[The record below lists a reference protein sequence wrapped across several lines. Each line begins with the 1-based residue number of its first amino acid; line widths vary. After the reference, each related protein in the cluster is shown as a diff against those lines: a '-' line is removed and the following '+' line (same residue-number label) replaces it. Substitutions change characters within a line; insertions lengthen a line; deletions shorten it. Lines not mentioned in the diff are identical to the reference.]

1 MTVIAE
7 SDSDTYI
14 LTDEEKEILKEAQ
27 NIIAELLNS
36 TGYITLY
43 RLSTYDYGISFL
55 DLIDILHDIINNS
68 NKEFKFEED

>member
-1 MTVIAE
+1 MTVIAKA
-7 SDSDTYI
+7 DSDTYI

-36 TGYITLY
+36 TEYLTLY
-43 RLSTYDYGISFL
+43 RLSTYDYGISFI
-55 DLIDILHDIINNS
+55 DLIDILHEIIDNS

>member
-1 MTVIAE
+1 MIVIAKA
-7 SDSDTYI
+7 DSDTYI

-36 TGYITLY
+36 TGYLTLY